1 MQIRNSRR
9 NRLAMAISATL
20 AGLGAGSISHAQ
32 AQGQSP
38 QLEEIIVTARKTEE
52 SLQDVPISI
61 TAFTAQAIEEAG
73 IESVV
78 DLASQTPGFSFNQGF
93 GRSGGGSA
101 DASSR
106 PSIRGMSSILGTAN
120 ASFFVDGIF
129 VSGNPTSYQ
138 LDNLERVEVIR
149 GPQSALFGRQT
160 FGGAI
165 NFVTRKPTDETRG
178 QVNVTAGEH
187 DHYEASGF
195 ISGAIVPGKFTG
207 ELSARHYS
215 FGGDYRNESNG
226 KKDINGQQTENVGV
240 KLRFTP
246 TDKLDILLMGA
257 YSKDEDDG
265 YASTRLLRG
274 DLDCFMPNI
283 TGFTS
288 LFPGGPPIV
297 PVASN
302 RTRGWICGEIK
313 APDSVSYDIEGLAEF
328 GAKAVERESKRSA
341 LTIDWSMP
349 GDWQMTSITAYNTT
363 WNINGYD
370 NTLGVGSPVALT
382 VAYSERDDWSQ
393 ELRFLSPRDRKLRG
407 LFGFYYYD
415 VQDKPG
421 YNVFTQNPTPAQV
434 AAGVVRGQ
442 RSYFDTNDQVENKA
456 VFAMVEYD
464 FTDRLTMSLEGRYQ
478 EDKITD
484 SAEVDGTSTALTP
497 PRLTLSETYKE
508 FLPRLTARYA
518 LSEEINL
525 YGSIARGNKPGGFN
539 FPAANA
545 NAASI
550 AEFESAGLTT
560 FDEEQVDSFE
570 LGVKGTF
577 ADRRYSYNVAAY
589 YLDWTKQQLTQS
601 RSYQTTTG
609 AFSTVPYL
617 VNAGETTIQ
626 GIEVE
631 LVGRPVPWFD
641 FRIAYAWADAEFDDY
656 YDINLEELLDTDGR
670 NSFLDSDFT
679 IPNPDDV
686 DGPNGQ
692 AAGKKIPQTGEHQAA
707 VNTTFRVDFAGDW
720 TAFLRNDFTYE
731 SKRYTQTDNFQWA
744 PEQFR
749 WNLRAGVERKNI
761 TATFYVNNL
770 TDEGDP
776 LVVTRLLDFSSFLN
790 VPDQTLPSGR
800 RTTFYRGFLVSLP
813 RLREMGLQVNYRF

>member
-1 MQIRNSRR
+1 
-9 NRLAMAISATL
+9 
-20 AGLGAGSISHAQ
+20 
-32 AQGQSP
+32 
-38 QLEEIIVTARKTEE
+38 
-52 SLQDVPISI
+52 
-61 TAFTAQAIEEAG
+61 
-73 IESVV
+73 
-78 DLASQTPGFSFNQGF
+78 
-93 GRSGGGSA
+93 
-101 DASSR
+101 
-106 PSIRGMSSILGTAN
+106 
-120 ASFFVDGIF
+120 VDGIF

-178 QVNVTAGEH
+178 QVNLTAGEH

-195 ISGAIVPGKFTG
+195 ISGAIVPGKLTG

-215 FGGDYRNESNG
+215 FGGDYRNESTG
-226 KKDINGQQTENVGV
+226 RKDINGQQTENVGV

-393 ELRFLSPRDRKLRG
+393 ELRFCRRAIASCAASSASITTTCRTSLAITSSHRI
-407 LFGFYYYD
+407 
-415 VQDKPG
+415 
-421 YNVFTQNPTPAQV
+421 PTPAQV

-442 RSYFDTNDQVENKA
+442 RSYFDTNDEVENTA
-456 VFAMVEYD
+456 VFGMIEYD
-464 FTDRLTMSLEGRYQ
+464 FTDKLTVSAEARYQ
-478 EDKITD
+478 EDKIVD
-484 SAEVDGTSTALTP
+484 SAETNGGNTDLTP
-497 PRLTLSETYKE
+497 PRKTLSKTFTA
-508 FLPRLTARYA
+508 FLPRFTARYA
-518 LSEEINL
+518 INDEMNL
-525 YGSIARGNKPGGFN
+525 YGSVARGNKPGGFN
-539 FPAANA
+539 FPPAD
-545 NAASI
+545 AS
-550 AEFESAGLTT
+550 AGAVADFEESGLTT
-560 FDEEQVDSFE
+560 FDEEEVDSFE
-570 LGVKGTF
+570 LGLKGTF
-577 ADRRYSYNVAAY
+577 ADRRYSYNVALY

-601 RSYQTTTG
+601 QPYQRTNGTFFTTP
-609 AFSTVPYL
+609 FIQ
-617 VNAGETTIQ
+617 NAGESTVQ

-631 LVGRPVPWFD
+631 LVGRPVNWFD
-641 FRIAYAWADAEFDDY
+641 FRIAYAWADAEFDDF
-656 YDINLEELLDTDGR
+656 YDLNLEELLDTDGR
-670 NSFLDSDFT
+670 PSFLDPEFT
-679 IPNPDDV
+679 QLNPDDV
-686 DGPNGQ
+686 DGPLGQ
-692 AAGKKIPQTGEHQAA
+692 TAGRMLPQTSEHQAA
-707 VNTTFRVDFAGDW
+707 VNTTFRLDFAGDW

-749 WNLRAGVERKNI
+749 WNLRAGVEKGNV

-776 LVVTRLLDFSSFLN
+776 LVVTRLLDFDRTLLIPDAVRSFGPLQN
-790 VPDQTLPSGR
+790 TTL
-800 RTTFYRGFLVSLP
+800 TFYRGFLVSLP
-813 RLREMGLQVNYRF
+813 RKREMGLQINYRF

>member
-1 MQIRNSRR
+1 MQIRNSRSG
-9 NRLAMAISATL
+9 RLAIAISAAL
-20 AGLGAGSISHAQ
+20 AGVGSGGLARAQ
-32 AQGQSP
+32 AQETAL

-52 SLQDVPISI
+52 SLQDVPIAI
-61 TAFTAQAIEEAG
+61 TAFTAEAIEQAG
-73 IESVV
+73 LESVV
-78 DLASQTPGFSFNQGF
+78 DIAAQTPGFSFNQGF

-138 LDNLERVEVIR
+138 LDNLERIEVIR

-178 QVNVTAGEH
+178 QVNLTGGEH

-195 ISGAIVPGKFTG
+195 VSGAIVPGKFSG
-207 ELSARHYS
+207 ELSARYYT
-215 FGGDYRNESNG
+215 FGGDYRNQSTG
-226 KKDINGQQTENVGV
+226 KKDINGQQTENVGL

-246 TDKLDILLMGA
+246 VESLDILLMGA

-265 YASTRLLRG
+265 YASTRYLKE
-274 DLDCFMPNI
+274 DLNCYLPNI
-283 TGFTS
+283 IAT
-288 LFPGGPPIV
+288 V
-297 PVASN
+297 PFDRSSN

-313 APDSVSYDIEGLAEF
+313 APDSVSYDIQGLAEL
-328 GAKAVERESKRSA
+328 GYKAVEREYKRSA
-341 LTIDWSMP
+341 LTIDWSLP
-349 GDWQMTSITAYNTT
+349 GQWQMTSVTAYNTT
-363 WNINGYD
+363 WNINGFD
-370 NTLGVGSPVALT
+370 NDLGVRGTRDLSI
-382 VAYSERDDWSQ
+382 AYSEREDWSQ
-393 ELRFLSPRDRKLRG
+393 ELRFVSPRDRKLRG

-421 YNVFTQNPTPAQV
+421 YNVVTAVTAPN
-434 AAGVVRGQ
+434 RGQ
-442 RSYFDTNDQVENKA
+442 RNYFDTNDEVENIA
-456 VFAMVEYD
+456 AFAMVEYD

-484 SAEVDGTSTALTP
+484 SAETDGATPAVTP

-518 LSEEINL
+518 LNEQVNF

-550 AEFESAGLTT
+550 AEFEAAGLTT
-560 FDEEQVDSFE
+560 YDEEQVDSFE

-577 ADRRYSYNVAAY
+577 ADRRYSYNLAAF

-601 RSYQTTTG
+601 RSYQTTAAVPT
-609 AFSTVPYL
+609 FSTVPYL
-617 VNAGETTIQ
+617 VNAGESTIQ

-631 LVGRPVPWFD
+631 LIGRPVHWFD
-641 FRIAYAWADAEFDDY
+641 FRIAYAWADGEFDDY

-670 NSFLDSDFT
+670 NSFLDPDFT
-679 IPNPDDV
+679 VPNPADL

-692 AAGKKIPQTGEHQAA
+692 AKGKKIPQSSEHQAA
-707 VNTTFRVDFAGDW
+707 VNTTFRVGFAGDW

-749 WNLRAGVERKNI
+749 WNLRAGFERNNI
-761 TATFYVNNL
+761 TATLYVNNV

-776 LVVTRLLDFSSFLN
+776 LVVTRLLDFSRLLN
-790 VPDQTLPSGR
+790 IPDQTLPSGR

-813 RLREMGLQVNYRF
+813 RLREMGLQINYRF